1 MDVRPDICM
10 EMGTDVGLVVG
21 LGIGMEMAMDSGLPT
36 RMGTEEE
43 KGENSVTDLT
53 AEENIED

>member
-1 MDVRPDICM
+1 M